1 MLNIFEIRRQNVLR
15 ITDKITRRKLASL
28 IEMEY
33 GLLNQYLREK
43 KPKNFG
49 QDTTKRITK
58 ALNLPDGWLDHYQ
71 ENNVIEFLFGN
82 SDQQATQFDA
92 KNDDDVVNDDL
103 APVNNLINGY
113 KIIKVS
119 IGLLVKKGENLDIT
133 SNITE
138 TYSVHY
144 PDNLKNP
151 MAFLVIGNGQKKP
164 FKNGW
169 VLICEQHGDPIE
181 GEDCLFFT
189 KDKKVYVG
197 EVLFNKDGF
206 IEIED
211 IFGERDTINLD
222 EITSISPVKVYVA
235 PSQKIKNSY

>member
-1 MLNIFEIRRQNVLR
+1 MLNIFEIRRENVLR
-15 ITDKITRRKLASL
+15 ITDKITRKKLASL
-28 IEMEY
+28 IGMEY
-33 GLLNQYLREK
+33 GLLNQYLREN

-49 QDTTKRITK
+49 QETTARITS

-71 ENNVIEFLFGN
+71 DDNVIEFLFGD
-82 SDQQATQFDA
+82 SEQRATPVDA
-92 KNDDDVVNDDL
+92 KNIKNDVNDDL
-103 APVNNLINGY
+103 VVVNNLINEY

-119 IGLLVKKGENLDIT
+119 IGLIVKKGGNLDIT
-133 SNITE
+133 SNIQE

-151 MAFLVIGNGQKKP
+151 MAFLVIGNSQRKP

-169 VLICEQHGDPIE
+169 VLICEQNADPIE

-197 EVLFNKDGF
+197 EVLFNKNGF

-211 IFGERDTINLD
+211 IFGERDTINIA
-222 EITSISPVKVYVA
+222 EITSISPVKVYVS

>member
-1 MLNIFEIRRQNVLR
+1 MLNIFEIRRKNVLR
-15 ITDKITRRKLASL
+15 ITDKITRKKLASL

-43 KPKNFG
+43 NPKNFG
-49 QDTTKRITK
+49 QETTKRITK
-58 ALNLPDGWLDHYQ
+58 ALNLSEGWLDHYQ
-71 ENNVIEFLFGN
+71 DDNVIEFLFGDSEHSTTSN
-82 SDQQATQFDA
+82 DA
-92 KNDDDVVNDDL
+92 NNKENDDISESIS
-103 APVNNLINGY
+103 ANNLNNQY

-119 IGLLVKKGENLDIT
+119 IGLIVKKGENLDIT

-151 MAFLVIGNGQKKP
+151 MAFLVIGNGQRKP

-169 VLICEQHGDPIE
+169 VLICEQNSDPVE

-206 IEIED
+206 VEIED
-211 IFGERDTINLD
+211 IFGDRDTINID

>member
-1 MLNIFEIRRQNVLR
+1 MLNIYEIRRANVLR
-15 ITDKITRRKLASL
+15 ITNKITRKKLAAL

-49 QDTTKRITK
+49 QDTTLRITK
-58 ALNLPDGWLDHYQ
+58 ALNLPDGWLDHLQ
-71 ENNVIEFLFGN
+71 DDTLIDFLF
-82 SDQQATQFDA
+82 SDSENGAPRNVAQQSDSHL
-92 KNDDDVVNDDL
+92 NNDL
-103 APVNNLINGY
+103 APVNNLINDY

-119 IGLLVKKGENLDIT
+119 IGLLVKKGENLEIT

-151 MAFLVIGNGQKKP
+151 MAFLVIGNGQRKP

-169 VLICEQHGDPIE
+169 VLICEQNADPIE

-189 KDKKVYVG
+189 KDKKVFVG

-206 IEIED
+206 VEIED
-211 IFGERDTINLD
+211 IFGERDTIKIE
-222 EITSISPVKVYVA
+222 EITKISPVKVYVA

>member
-1 MLNIFEIRRQNVLR
+1 MLNIYEIRRANVLR
-15 ITDKITRRKLASL
+15 ITNKITRKKLAAL

-49 QDTTKRITK
+49 QDTTLRITK
-58 ALNLPDGWLDHYQ
+58 ALNLPDGWLDHLQ
-71 ENNVIEFLFGN
+71 EDTLIDFLF
-82 SDQQATQFDA
+82 SDSENGASRNVAQKSDSHL
-92 KNDDDVVNDDL
+92 NNDL
-103 APVNNLINGY
+103 APVNNLINDY

-119 IGLLVKKGENLDIT
+119 IGLLVKKGENLEIT

-151 MAFLVIGNGQKKP
+151 MAFLVIGNGQRKP

-169 VLICEQHGDPIE
+169 VLICEQNADPVE

-189 KDKKVYVG
+189 KDKKVFVG

-206 IEIED
+206 VEIED
-211 IFGERDTINLD
+211 IFGERDTIKIE
-222 EITSISPVKVYVA
+222 EITKISPVKVYVA